1 LTAPVARRTWGP
13 IPSRPRWRGEG
24 RGEGRAG
31 LVGGL
36 THRRV
41 YALPLDGWP
50 FEAGERDVAYPRLA
64 LLSEGGE
71 RWRDYAPPFGEVS
84 F

>member
-1 LTAPVARRTWGP
+1 MPRGGFCFRRTEEEWA
-13 IPSRPRWRGEG
+13 
-24 RGEGRAG
+24 RARTEA
-31 LVGGL
+31 VE
-36 THRRV
+36 RRV
-41 YALPLDGWP
+41 YGPPLDGWP

>member
-1 LTAPVARRTWGP
+1 M
-13 IPSRPRWRGEG
+13 
-24 RGEGRAG
+24 
-31 LVGGL
+31 GGL